1 MWLVGFAPVRVDAGD
16 SREVTVRV
24 PRRRF
29 EHYDDGWRLE
39 PGAYRLHVGTSLADL
54 VAEAEVELS

>member
-1 MWLVGFAPVRVDAGD
+1 
-16 SREVTVRV
+16 VTVRV